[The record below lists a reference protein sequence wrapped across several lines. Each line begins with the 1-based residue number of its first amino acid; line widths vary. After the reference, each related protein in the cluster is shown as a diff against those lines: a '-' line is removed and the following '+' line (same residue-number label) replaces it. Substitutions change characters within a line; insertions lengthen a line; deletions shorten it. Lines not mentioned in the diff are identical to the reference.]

1 MYRLSSSYCSVV
13 SLLLLLFFHHTA
25 LAFFP
30 LQASSSTAATTTT
43 TRKLSQTI
51 QIRKTPVRRNQH
63 SYDESRISLL
73 LLDNQQLQRSSLYA
87 AAPSS
92 HNNNHDEK
100 YNGPALRIAR
110 CFPNLSRR
118 KAEEAVV
125 KGRVKVDGNVV
136 VTPSYRLV
144 GGQKSTLDDRQIHW
158 ERKAKALNNEGA
170 SSSSTNN
177 TNNRQQTTSNK
188 KKKTK
193 NASSSSSSLY
203 YKYHKPVGVTCT
215 MDKHDRRGLFYA
227 LPSKLKKLPLF
238 PVGRL
243 DLDSEGLVF
252 LTNDGPLADAMLQP
266 MYKQEKEY
274 IVEVRPR
281 LSVTQIAELAAGVLI
296 TTVQQRGGKETTKL
310 TQPCHVEEIVNTPS
324 SSSLLRFVLVEGRN
338 RQIRKMVHAV
348 SQQQQQQHQQQHHEV
363 VSLKRIRQG
372 VLSLGKLPSGTILP
386 LQDKERNELFALV
399 NK

>member
-1 MYRLSSSYCSVV
+1 
-13 SLLLLLFFHHTA
+13 
-25 LAFFP
+25 
-30 LQASSSTAATTTT
+30 
-43 TRKLSQTI
+43 
-51 QIRKTPVRRNQH
+51 VRRNQH
-63 SYDESRISLL
+63 SYESRISLL
-73 LLDNQQLQRSSLYA
+73 LLDNQQQQQRSSLYA

-92 HNNNHDEK
+92 HNNNYDEK

-125 KGRVKVDGNVV
+125 TGRVKVDGNVV

-144 GGQKSTLDDRQIHW
+144 GGQKLTLDDRKIHW
-158 ERKAKALNNEGA
+158 ESKAIALNNEGA

-193 NASSSSSSLY
+193 NASLSSSSSLY

-310 TQPCHVEEIVNTPS
+310 TQPCHVEEIVNTNPQQSSPS
-324 SSSLLRFVLVEGRN
+324 SSFLLRFVLVEGRN

-348 SQQQQQQHQQQHHEV
+348 SQQQQHHEV
-363 VSLKRIRQG
+363 ISLKRIRQG

>member
-1 MYRLSSSYCSVV
+1 MYRLSSSYCSGVL
-13 SLLLLLFFHHTA
+13 LLLLLFWHHTA

-30 LQASSSTAATTTT
+30 LQASSSTTTT
-43 TRKLSQTI
+43 TRKLSPTI
-51 QIRKTPVRRNQH
+51 QIIKTPVRRNQH
-63 SYDESRISLL
+63 SYESRISLL

-110 CFPNLSRR
+110 CFPDLSRR

-144 GGQKSTLDDRQIHW
+144 GGQKLTLDDRKIHW
-158 ERKAKALNNEGA
+158 ESKAIALNNEGA
-170 SSSSTNN
+170 SSSTSN

-193 NASSSSSSLY
+193 NASSSSSSSLY

-310 TQPCHVEEIVNTPS
+310 TQPCHVEEIVNIDPQQSYPS

-348 SQQQQQQHQQQHHEV
+348 SQQQQHHEV

>member
-13 SLLLLLFFHHTA
+13 WLLLLLFWHHTA

-30 LQASSSTAATTTT
+30 LQASSSTTITTAAA
-43 TRKLSQTI
+43 TRKLSPTI
-51 QIRKTPVRRNQH
+51 QIIKTPVRRNQH
-63 SYDESRISLL
+63 SYESRISLL
-73 LLDNQQLQRSSLYA
+73 LLDNQQQQRSSLYA

-92 HNNNHDEK
+92 HNNNYDEK

-144 GGQKSTLDDRQIHW
+144 GGQKLTLDDRKIHW
-158 ERKAKALNNEGA
+158 ESKAIALNNEGA
-170 SSSSTNN
+170 SSSTNN

-310 TQPCHVEEIVNTPS
+310 TQPCHVEEIVNTNPQQSSPS
-324 SSSLLRFVLVEGRN
+324 SSFLLRFVLVEGRN

-348 SQQQQQQHQQQHHEV
+348 SQQQQHHEV